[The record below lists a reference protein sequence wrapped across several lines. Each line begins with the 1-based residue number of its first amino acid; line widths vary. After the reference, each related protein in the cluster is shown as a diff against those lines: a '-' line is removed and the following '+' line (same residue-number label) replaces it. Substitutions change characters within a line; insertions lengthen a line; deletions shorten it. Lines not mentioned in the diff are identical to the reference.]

1 MAHVTN
7 EELSFAAQNDEA
19 MTALAHKYNL
29 FIIRVASATC
39 RRFVTRHDDEYA
51 IALRAFCDA
60 VQKFDPEAEVAF
72 ETYAKLLIKNRVID
86 YLRTEARHAGHL
98 SLEDE
103 MENGRDFANDQE
115 QEQEETQSA
124 AAEEIGRLS
133 RVIAEYGI
141 VFSELPEASPKHQK
155 TREACG
161 TAVAYLI
168 RHPELIADMRRNHLL
183 PMKILQESCDIP
195 RKTLERH
202 RKYIVTATEVCLGDY
217 PVISEYLKHIVNAAA
232 EEESSSPTP
241 H

>member
-1 MAHVTN
+1 MAHTAN
-7 EELSFAAQNDEA
+7 HDILLAARDDDA

-29 FIIRVASATC
+29 FIIRAASATC

-51 IALRAFCDA
+51 IALQAFCDA
-60 VQKFDPEAEVAF
+60 VRKFDPQADVAF

-86 YLRTEARHAGHL
+86 YLRAESRHAGNL

-103 MENGRDFANDQE
+103 MDNGRDFSDDDERERA
-115 QEQEETQSA
+115 ETQSA

-133 RVIAEYGI
+133 AVIAAYGI
-141 VFSELPEASPKHQK
+141 TFSELPEASPKHQATK
-155 TREACG
+155 EACG
-161 TAVAYLI
+161 RAVADLLK
-168 RHPELIADMRRNHLL
+168 HPELTADMRRNHLL

-217 PVISEYLKHIVNAAA
+217 PVIAEYLRHIVSSA
-232 EEESSSPTP
+232 EVGEG
-241 H
+241 

>member
-1 MAHVTN
+1 MAHTTY
-7 EELSFAAQNDEA
+7 EDIALATESDEA

-29 FIIRVASATC
+29 FIIRTASATC
-39 RRFVTRHDDEYA
+39 RRFVTKHDDEYA

-60 VQKFDPEAEVAF
+60 VHKFDPEEDVSF
-72 ETYAKLLIKNRVID
+72 ESYAKLIIKNRVID
-86 YLRTEARHAGHL
+86 YLRTEARHTGHL

-103 MENGRDFANDQE
+103 MENGRDFSDDIERDQA
-115 QEQEETQSA
+115 ETQSA

-133 RVIAEYGI
+133 AVIAAYGI
-141 VFSELPEASPKHQK
+141 TFSELPEASPKHQK

-161 TAVAYLI
+161 LAVAHLI
-168 RHPELIADMRRNHLL
+168 RHPELVAEMRRNHLL

-217 PVISEYLKHIVNAAA
+217 PVISEYLKHIVKAAA
-232 EEESSSPTP
+232 EEV
-241 H
+241 